1 MSHVAKIEIEI
12 KDLGAL
18 RSAAEALGLELV
30 EGQTTYKWYGLSVGD
45 TKLPE
50 GFTAAELGTCEHA
63 LRVAGNPS
71 AYEIGIVARR
81 DGGAGYTLLW
91 DSWRGGYG
99 LTEKI
104 GAGAEKL
111 KQGYGVEV
119 ATRVALRAGYRVV
132 GSMVREDG
140 KVELR
145 LQN

>member
-18 RSAAEALGLELV
+18 RSAAEKIGMELV
-30 EGQTTYKWYGLSVGD
+30 EGQKAYRWYGRSVGD
-45 TKLPE
+45 TKLPD

-63 LRVAGNPS
+63 LRVKGNPS
-71 AYEIGIVARR
+71 AYEIGVVARR

-91 DSWRGGYG
+91 DSWAGGYG
-99 LTEKI
+99 LVEKV
-104 GAGAEKL
+104 GAKAEKL
-111 KQGYGVEV
+111 KQAYGVAV

-132 GSMVREDG
+132 GTMTRADG
-140 KVELR
+140 RVELK